1 MLPTSGCATLPVGAS
16 APNAMTTLLID
27 NHDSNT
33 FNLFQLLALIEGE
46 VPEVLRNDEA
56 DWSELDVE
64 RFSKVVISAGPGR
77 PDRPRDF
84 GLSSGALAVAELP
97 LLGVCLGHQGLVI
110 AHGGTVGPAPQ
121 PMHGRRSRIHHSGT
135 ELFEGVPQDFLAVR
149 YHSLAAHDPIPA
161 ELEVTA
167 RTTSGTVMAVRH
179 RERPHWGVQFHPE
192 SVETEFGERLLRNF
206 SALCEKRRGVRAAPR
221 AQRPAP
227 EPPRPRPPARALET
241 IVVTV
246 EDPPDSESAF
256 VHLYGSEPTAFWL
269 DSASHRLGMGRYSYM
284 GASGGPLSYL
294 ATHDVASGEL
304 TTVGPDGG
312 VERRSTAFL
321 DWLDERVAEFA
332 VEGREFFTGGLVGYL
347 GYELRAECSSPI
359 SQRSSFPDAA
369 LLFADRLIAYDHQ
382 DARAHVVALAEA
394 GGHEEALAWAQGTA
408 ERLRALGSAPTPPPL
423 PDTPGGVSE
432 FHLRQDAAEYL
443 RDIEICQQH
452 LAAGESYEICLTN
465 ELVGAPCPEALSL
478 HRVLRRVNPAPYG
491 AYLRLGGVEVASSSP
506 ERFLALDRQGRLEAR
521 PIKGTA
527 ARGATPG
534 EDREAAARLRAG
546 AKDRAENLMIVD
558 VLRNDLGRIAE
569 VGSVTVPSLMGVESY
584 ATVHQLVSTVRA
596 RLREG
601 ATMVDCLRACFPGGS
616 MTGAPKPRTMEI
628 LDGLEMRP
636 RGVYSGAIGYLGVD
650 GSADLSIAI
659 RTLVN
664 SSEALTIG
672 AGGAITV
679 QSDPHGELRELLLK
693 ARAPLEAVG
702 LARHGR
708 RDAARVVGVAPPSR
722 RQARLAAAPRA

>member
-1 MLPTSGCATLPVGAS
+1 
-16 APNAMTTLLID
+16 MTTLLID

-33 FNLFQLLALIEGE
+33 FNLFQLLALIEGA
-46 VPEVLRNDEA
+46 VPEVVRNDEC

-84 GLSSGALAVAELP
+84 GLSSGALAAAELP

-110 AHGGTVGPAPQ
+110 AHGGTVGAAPQ

-161 ELEVTA
+161 ELDVTA

-192 SVETEFGERLLRNF
+192 SVETEFGEQLLRNF
-206 SALCEKRRGVRAAPR
+206 CTLAQKRRGARTPQAPQSPQPAR
-221 AQRPAP
+221 SRPAV
-227 EPPRPRPPARALET
+227 RALET

-246 EDPPDSESAF
+246 EGPPDSESAF
-256 VHLYGSEPTAFWL
+256 VHLYGEEPTAFWL
-269 DSASHRLGMGRYSYM
+269 DSASQRLGMSGYSYM
-284 GASGGPLSYL
+284 GAAGGPLSYL

-304 TTVGPDGG
+304 TTVGPDG
-312 VERRSTAFL
+312 VVAKQSTAFL

-332 VEGREFFTGGLVGYL
+332 IEGRDFFTGGFVGYL
-347 GYELRAECSSPI
+347 GYELRAECSSPT
-359 SQRSSFPDAA
+359 SQRSRIPDAA
-369 LLFADRLIAYDHQ
+369 LVFADRLIAYDHHG
-382 DARAHVVALAEA
+382 ARAHVVALADA
-394 GGHEEALAWAQGTA
+394 GGREDALAWAQQTA
-408 ERLRALGSAPTPPPL
+408 ERLRALGGVPLPIPSAPGETS
-423 PDTPGGVSE
+423 D
-432 FHLRQDAAEYL
+432 FHLRQDASGYL
-443 RDIEICQQH
+443 RDIEICQEH
-452 LAAGESYEICLTN
+452 LVAGESYEICLTN

-491 AYLRLGGVEVASSSP
+491 AYLRLDGVEVASSSP
-506 ERFLALDRQGRLEAR
+506 ERFLALDRDGRLEAR

-558 VLRNDLGRIAE
+558 VLRNDLGRVAE
-569 VGSVTVPSLMGVESY
+569 VGSVTVPTLMGVESY

-596 RLREG
+596 QLREG
-601 ATMVDCLRACFPGGS
+601 ATIVDCLRACFPGGS

-628 LDGLEMRP
+628 LDGLERRP
-636 RGVYSGAIGYLGVD
+636 RGVYSGAIGYIGVD

-664 SSEALTIG
+664 TSEALTIG

-708 RDAARVVGVAPPSR
+708 RDAARVVGVAPAPR
-722 RQARLAAAPRA
+722 RRAPLAAAPRG